1 MGNQPNRDFYLEE
14 ILKRFDTF
22 DAWNV
27 DDNGKF
33 IDSEIIPNNDEFLK
47 TDVLYMSILNA
58 MKSDNQSVLNVVYL
72 KVIKKWRALLVDI

>member
-1 MGNQPNRDFYLEE
+1 MGNPPNRDFYLEE

-33 IDSEIIPNNDEFLK
+33 IDSENSTK
-47 TDVLYMSILNA
+47 
-58 MKSDNQSVLNVVYL
+58 Q
-72 KVIKKWRALLVDI
+72 R